1 MKILGIET
9 SCDET
14 GAAVVINGRHILSNV
29 VVSSLKEHTRYGGVL
44 PEIASRR
51 QLECIQ
57 PVVEEALRRART
69 TLQDIDRIAVTE
81 SPGLIGSLLV
91 GISFAGTLSAA
102 LKIAYVAV
110 DHVKAHAYA
119 NFISPKRDFEQ
130 PKLPAVGLV
139 VSGGHTNLYLI
150 RSFKDMTLLGKTRDD
165 AAGEA
170 FDKVARICGLA
181 YPGGPEID
189 RLSQGVKKGE
199 LQFTCAQLPD
209 TLDFSFSGIKTAVLY
224 HVRNDKPLSARSV
237 RQIAFAFQDSVVR
250 TLVSK
255 CLLAARRQ
263 KVKTILV
270 GGGVAANSRLRERLK
285 EEALR
290 EGLNV
295 YFPPLELCLDNA
307 AMIAGL
313 AYHGRTTS
321 KES

>member
-14 GAAVVINGRHILSNV
+14 GAAVVENGKHILSNV

-51 QLECIQ
+51 QLECLRS
-57 PVVEEALRRART
+57 VVTEALERAGT
-69 TLQDIDRIAVTE
+69 SLKDIERIAVTE
-81 SPGLIGSLLV
+81 TPGLIGSLLV
-91 GISFAGTLSAA
+91 GISFAKMLSRAA
-102 LKIAYVAV
+102 KIPYGAI

-119 NFISPKRDFEQ
+119 NFISADADFTQ

-150 RSFKDMTLLGKTRDD
+150 RSFTDFVLLGKTRDD
-165 AAGEA
+165 AVGEA

-189 RLSQGVKKGE
+189 RLSKQAKKSE
-199 LQFTCAQLPD
+199 LQFTCAPLPD

-224 HVRNDKPLSARSV
+224 HVRKEKLPSAQSV
-237 RQIAFAFQDSVVR
+237 KQIAFAFQESVVK
-250 TLVSK
+250 TLVAK
-255 CLLAARRQ
+255 CLMAARRE
-263 KVKTILV
+263 KVRTILV
-270 GGGVAANSRLRERLK
+270 GGGVAANSRLREHLT
-285 EEALR
+285 EEAAKA
-290 EGLNV
+290 GLSV
-295 YFPPLELCLDNA
+295 HVPPIALCLDNA

-313 AYHGRTTS
+313 AFHQRS
-321 KES
+321 